1 MTRHIPGGRRAV
13 MLACMGI
20 GATALARP
28 AAARGTVALRD
39 LYDAAGTA
47 PSALARRLDGTRIAL
62 VGLVAPVPTGAAGWL
77 AIGETSL
84 VPCQL
89 CGGPHDWPTGV
100 VAVHAPG
107 LPHLADPYTR
117 VTLEGVLALD
127 PALREG
133 TGLPDRLVLRDAGL
147 ASA

>member
-1 MTRHIPGGRRAV
+1 MPRPHRLGRRAAI
-13 MLACMGI
+13 LACTVFAAG
-20 GATALARP
+20 TLPAR
-28 AAARGTVALRD
+28 ARGITRLRD

-47 PSALARRLDGTRIAL
+47 PSALARALDGQRVAL
-62 VGLVAPVPTGAAGWL
+62 TGLVAPVPSAAEGWL
-77 AIGETSL
+77 ALGEAAL

-107 LPHLADPYTR
+107 LPHLADPYSP
-117 VTLEGVLALD
+117 VTLEGMLVLDATARA
-127 PALREG
+127 P
-133 TGLPDRLVLRDAGL
+133 TGLPDRLVLRDASL